1 MDQAGREFHTTTLSV
16 SRKTGNWNKYRWF
29 VELILLSPASIEK
42 IILRILT
49 YYCPETYTEKVT
61 KTQIPKLSF
70 WKIQT
75 SDYQQIVQS
84 FAQIHA
90 RIEFSAKGW

>member
-1 MDQAGREFHTTTLSV
+1 MDQAGREFHATTLSV
-16 SRKTGNWNKYRWF
+16 SRKIGNWNKYRWF
-29 VELILLSPASIEK
+29 VELIILSPTSIEK

-61 KTQIPKLSF
+61 KTQISKLSF

-84 FAQIHA
+84 FTQIYA